1 MDQQIGLF
9 KVTHRFENLEAK
21 KMKRFGGYLIESG
34 LMTVH
39 QLAQVLIE
47 QINNPPPPSIE
58 ILHRESCL

>member
-1 MDQQIGLF
+1 
-9 KVTHRFENLEAK
+9 
-21 KMKRFGGYLIESG
+21 MKRFGGYLIESG